1 MLLPKTRLESGENRI
16 FKVQTDYMKL
26 VFSILFTGTVVSGAF
41 GQKNKEEQAI
51 VDEGKALYKTEMAS
65 WYGTDLFLEQFP
77 GKRDKIGGYL
87 SYSEGDRTQCIFFD
101 RSETPQ
107 LLATI
112 SFDSTFAIAT
122 AQVDSVRTTL
132 SETESS
138 LYAIRQLALA
148 EINSDTLFKSYKN
161 TNLNLI
167 PLIWKGEKKVYVL
180 TGPKVNGVVIFGNDY
195 LLTFDKA
202 NKLTEKKC
210 LHQNIIAV
218 DYDESETDSKQVS
231 AMHSHLPETG
241 DLITVTD
248 ICTLMLYG
256 KYAGWES
263 HMVVG
268 EKSVSIWSCESN
280 SLAVISRD
288 TLEKI
293 EKDQEKRKKK
303 KQKN

>member
-1 MLLPKTRLESGENRI
+1 MKQIFSFVFVLLSSFG
-16 FKVQTDYMKL
+16 
-26 VFSILFTGTVVSGAF
+26 VFA
-41 GQKNKEEQAI
+41 QKNEQEQAI

-87 SYSEGDRTQCIFFD
+87 SYSEADLTHCIFFD
-101 RSETPQ
+101 RGETPQ
-107 LLATI
+107 ILATI

-122 AQVDSVRTTL
+122 AQVDTLRTSL
-132 SETESS
+132 SETESA
-138 LYAIRQLALA
+138 LYTIRQLALA
-148 EINSDTLFKSYKN
+148 ELNTDTLFKTYKN

-202 NKLTEKKC
+202 NKLTNKKC

-218 DYDESETDSKQVS
+218 DYDSEADSKQVS
-231 AMHSHLPETG
+231 AVHSHLPATG

-268 EKSVSIWSCESN
+268 EKSISIWNCENN

-288 TLEKI
+288 ALEKT
-293 EKDQEKRKKK
+293 EKDQKKRKKK
-303 KQKN
+303 KKN